1 MLGSGFLEFKLDY
14 AQTHHLGIGD
24 VVSSEN
30 FSAGGYLWRINCY
43 PRGDEIDGDGE
54 HLSIYLQLVTKSKN
68 VKAIFDA
75 SLVGRDGTLSSSDV
89 LRSVEVYTPNND
101 TEKGWDGFVKL
112 IDLESSYVI
121 NGTVT
126 ILCGVIAVPD
136 IDNTLPVPP
145 QPDLAS
151 HLGHLLDSALG
162 TDVSFVV
169 GGEVF
174 PAHCAVLTARSPVFS
189 AELFGPMADAT
200 MPSITLHDI
209 EPAAFKVM
217 LQFMYT
223 DAMPADDELGDP
235 LVEMMIHLLA
245 AADRYALDRLE
256 VICELKLC
264 ENVSAETVAS
274 VLACAE
280 TYGCLKLK
288 TKCMELFA
296 VKENFK
302 KAVVTDGFIMLLQKF
317 PTLAGELARRVA
329 L

>member
-30 FSAGGYLWRINCY
+30 FSVEGYLWRINCY

-54 HLSIYLQLVTKSKN
+54 HLSIYLQLLTKSKN

-126 ILCGVIAVPD
+126 ILCGVIVVPD

-145 QPDLAS
+145 QPNLAS
-151 HLGHLLDSALG
+151 HLGHQLDSALG

-174 PAHCAVLTARSPVFS
+174 PAHRAVLAARSPVFR

-200 MPSITLHDI
+200 MHPSRCTTSSPRHSELCSSSCTRMPCLQMMSLETLS
-209 EPAAFKVM
+209 
-217 LQFMYT
+217 L
-223 DAMPADDELGDP
+223 
-235 LVEMMIHLLA
+235 
-245 AADRYALDRLE
+245 R
-256 VICELKLC
+256 
-264 ENVSAETVAS
+264 
-274 VLACAE
+274 
-280 TYGCLKLK
+280 
-288 TKCMELFA
+288 
-296 VKENFK
+296 
-302 KAVVTDGFIMLLQKF
+302 
-317 PTLAGELARRVA
+317 
-329 L
+329 